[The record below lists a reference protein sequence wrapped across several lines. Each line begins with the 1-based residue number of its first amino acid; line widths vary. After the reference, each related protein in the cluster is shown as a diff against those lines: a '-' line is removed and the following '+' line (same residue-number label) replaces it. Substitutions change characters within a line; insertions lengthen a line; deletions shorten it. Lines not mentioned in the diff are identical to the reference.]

1 MKGYN
6 DIRCDRGK
14 GRGGGC
20 MTFIKL
26 GIPYRFINTKDH
38 ECVVIEIF
46 NKDSGNCTIIN
57 YYNPCKVLN
66 SELLKSIVKRSHRE
80 IWCGDFNAHNSL
92 WGSKQTD
99 LNGEAVEEMMND
111 RMLVCLNN
119 GYGTRIN
126 IYKNETSCID
136 LTLVDRKIA
145 SRCEWEIDQSTSMGS
160 DHFPIT
166 CAVDIEFKIEQ
177 SYVPQRWNFKKA
189 DWEKFVERCGNGESI
204 SINNDQ
210 TVDEINSSVSSFILD
225 AAGQSIPVSQNQKK
239 QTNVPW

>member
-1 MKGYN
+1 
-6 DIRCDRGK
+6 
-14 GRGGGC
+14 

-136 LTLVDRKIA
+136 
-145 SRCEWEIDQSTSMGS
+145 
-160 DHFPIT
+160 
-166 CAVDIEFKIEQ
+166 
-177 SYVPQRWNFKKA
+177 
-189 DWEKFVERCGNGESI
+189 
-204 SINNDQ
+204 
-210 TVDEINSSVSSFILD
+210 NSSR
-225 AAGQSIPVSQNQKK
+225 
-239 QTNVPW
+239 